1 MTAAVT
7 ILLSYLLKRCV
18 QDDRTTHMANIDI
31 SRRAAW
37 KALPLVQVVG
47 KARARLTTSAVALV
61 DSIARRA
68 DAYWQVGSSN
78 CAGKKSRSRRCPSR
92 CRSQRGHRP

>member
-37 KALPLVQVVG
+37 KALPLVRVVG
-47 KARARLTTSAVALV
+47 KAPARLTTSAVARV
-61 DSIARRA
+61 DSIAPRA
-68 DAYWQVGSSN
+68 DAYWQDGRSN
-78 CAGKKSRSRRCPSR
+78 CAGKRSRTRPCPR
-92 CRSQRGHRP
+92 RRRSQRGHRP